1 VTNQQTGQL
10 SALTL
15 NTGVNEDFAGAFTGN
30 LRFVKAG
37 AGAFVATAAP
47 VWDQMQGAIEAVG
60 GKLVV
65 NGVGGTGQITV
76 SNAGVLAGLGTVA
89 RSVAVTNGGVLAP
102 GASPGQM
109 TFANALDLSDGGVFQ
124 WELGALTTTGFSTVA
139 GGSFRISGF
148 NFDQLVIAN
157 GGSIKLGGTS
167 KLEIDVSL
175 LAALGPNVADPFWN
189 STHSWLAIDLQDGGF
204 NLGDGDFGGSSTRHS
219 RGERSRLPSMP
230 AASSSTSIHRLFPN
244 RRWRF
249 WLPSRCCSSLY
260 ERIVAFEGA
269 SRISSSRAG
278 LVVRAANERGRISP
292 TGRVYGNVS
301 ATWKASAH

>member
-1 VTNQQTGQL
+1 VTNQQTGQS

-15 NTGVNEDFAGAFTGN
+15 NTGVNEALAGAFTGN

-37 AGAFVATAAP
+37 AGAFAATAATA
-47 VWDQMQGAIEAVG
+47 WDQMQGAIEAVG

-65 NGVGGTGQITV
+65 NGIGGAGQITV
-76 SNAGVLAGLGTVA
+76 SNAGVLADGGTVA

-189 STHSWLAIDLQDGGF
+189 STHSWLAIDLQNGGF
-204 NLGDGDFGGSSTRHS
+204 NLGDGDFGGILNSTFS
-219 RGERSRLPSMP
+219 RGTFTTSFDAGRIFVNFNPPPVPEPSM
-230 AASSSTSIHRLFPN
+230 ALLVAVAVLLF
-244 RRWRF
+244 
-249 WLPSRCCSSLY
+249 
-260 ERIVAFEGA
+260 
-269 SRISSSRAG
+269 
-278 LVVRAANERGRISP
+278 LVRTHCRVRGCIANQ
-292 TGRVYGNVS
+292 
-301 ATWKASAH
+301 